1 MKELIEYIAKALVDK
16 PDEVK
21 ILEETDRGRVVIR
34 LEVAEDDY
42 GKVIG
47 KGGRIAQSMRA
58 LLKVSAVRHE
68 EYASLEIGE

>member
-1 MKELIEYIAKALVDK
+1 MQDLIEFMAKKLVDK

-21 ILEETDRGRVVIR
+21 VTEEKQRGRIVIR

-47 KGGRIAQSMRA
+47 KGGRIAQAMRA
-58 LLKVSAVRHE
+58 MLKVSAVRHQ
-68 EYASLEIGE
+68 EYASLEIGD

>member
-1 MKELIEYIAKALVDK
+1 MKDLIEYIAKSLVDH
-16 PDEVK
+16 PDDVK
-21 ILEETDRGRVVIR
+21 VTDQEERGRVVIR

-58 LLKVSAVRHE
+58 LLKVAAVRSE
-68 EYASLEIGE
+68 EYASLEIGD

>member
-1 MKELIEYIAKALVDK
+1 MKELVEYIAKALVDK

-21 ILEETDRGRVVIR
+21 VSEVEERGRVVVR

-47 KGGRIAQSMRA
+47 KGGRIAQAMRA
-58 LLKVSAVRHE
+58 LLKVSAVRHN
-68 EYASLEIGE
+68 EYASLEIGD